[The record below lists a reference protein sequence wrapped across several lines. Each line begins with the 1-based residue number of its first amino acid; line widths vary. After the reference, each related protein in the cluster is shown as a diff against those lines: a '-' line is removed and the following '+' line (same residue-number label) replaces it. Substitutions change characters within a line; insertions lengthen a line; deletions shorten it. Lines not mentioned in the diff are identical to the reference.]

1 MQYNASGT
9 AECGTPPDETLGNVM
24 TAIQDISDVTN
35 GWVPPTVDALRESVR
50 MIGDDIDRRSE
61 ELGVSRRVP
70 DDLYETIA
78 RSGLFRQLVP
88 REMGGVGATP
98 AEWFANGV
106 ELASRDASVG
116 WVVTQGAAEFGWIAN
131 GGDPAWAA
139 EVLADPLAASASTIA
154 GHGTLTIDGDTGVLE
169 GRWAF
174 DTGCHGATWI
184 GGQAAVLPVADG
196 EEPAYRFSWVP
207 ADRAEILDD
216 WNPTGLRGTGSNSI
230 VIPEQTIPLT
240 WTVSTFDPTDNDR
253 GPYRTMVGNGN
264 WPIACSV
271 AAVQLGASRRALDE
285 TQLVL
290 AQKIEPAGPLT
301 HNSGIQVDFMEAEA
315 RWHAAHALMER
326 ELASMWDHAEHDGEL
341 PGTQRVRIN
350 QAATN
355 ANRTAVEVIQVIT
368 RLTGTATV
376 DPNHPLSRCSRDVL
390 ALQGHIGT
398 CRRSIEMAAEYQF
411 GIRDTL
417 LRLV

>member
-1 MQYNASGT
+1 M
-9 AECGTPPDETLGNVM
+9 GNVM
-24 TAIQDISDVTN
+24 TEIEDIST
-35 GWVPPTVDALRESVR
+35 GEPPTVGAVQKAIRL
-50 MIGDDIDRRSE
+50 IGDDVQRRSE
-61 ELGVSRRVP
+61 ELSGSRRVP
-70 DDLYETIA
+70 DDLYEAIA
-78 RSGLFRQLVP
+78 RCGLFRQLVP
-88 REMGGVGATP
+88 RELGGVGATP

-106 ELASRDASVG
+106 ELASCDASVG
-116 WVVTQGAAEFGWIAN
+116 WVVTQGAAELGWIAN
-131 GGDPAWAA
+131 GGDPAWAV

-154 GHGTLTIDGDTGVLE
+154 GQGTLTVDGDSGVLE
-169 GRWAF
+169 GRWGF
-174 DTGCHGATWI
+174 NTGCFGATWI
-184 GGQAAVLPVADG
+184 GGQAAVMPVVEG
-196 EEPAYRFSWVP
+196 EEPDYRFAWVP

-230 VIPEQTIPLT
+230 VIPTQTIPLA
-240 WTVSTFDPTDNDR
+240 WTVSTFQPTDNDR

-285 TQLVL
+285 AQLAL
-290 AQKIEPAGPLT
+290 GHKIEPTGPLT
-301 HNSGIQVDFMEAEA
+301 HNASIQVDFMQIQAQ
-315 RWHAAHALMER
+315 WHAAHSFMER
-326 ELASMWDHAEHDGEL
+326 ELATMWEHAERNGEL

-355 ANRTAVEVIQVIT
+355 ANRTAVEVIHVLT
-368 RLTGTATV
+368 RLTGTTTV
-376 DPNHPLSRCSRDVL
+376 DPSHPLSRCSRDVL

>member
-1 MQYNASGT
+1 
-9 AECGTPPDETLGNVM
+9 M
-24 TAIQDISDVTN
+24 TAIDDIDDINDVGLAPT
-35 GWVPPTVDALRESVR
+35 PTVDALRESVR
-50 MIGDDIDRRSE
+50 AIGDDIERRSE
-61 ELGVSRRVP
+61 ELSVSRRVP

-78 RSGLFRQLVP
+78 RRGLFRQLVP
-88 REMGGVGATP
+88 RELGGIGATP
-98 AEWFANGV
+98 ADWFATGV
-106 ELASRDASVG
+106 DLASHDASVG
-116 WVVTQGAAEFGWIAN
+116 WVVTRGAAELGWIAN

-154 GHGTLTIDGDTGVLE
+154 GHGTLTIDGDSGVLE

-174 DTGCHGATWI
+174 NTGCHGATWI
-184 GGQAAVLPVADG
+184 GGQAAVLPVDVG
-196 EEPAYRFSWVP
+196 EEPDYWFSWVP

-216 WNPTGLRGTGSNSI
+216 WNPTGLRGTGSNGI
-230 VIPEQTIPLT
+230 VIPKQTIPVA
-240 WTVSTFDPTDNDR
+240 WTVSTFHPTDTNR
-253 GPYRTMVGNGN
+253 GPYRIMVGNGN

-285 TQLVL
+285 AQLAL
-290 AQKIEPAGPLT
+290 ARKVEPAGPLT
-301 HNSGIQVDFMEAEA
+301 HNAGIQVDFMEAEA
-315 RWHAAHALMER
+315 RWYAAHALMER
-326 ELASMWDHAEHDGEL
+326 ELASMWEHAEQDGEL

-355 ANRTAVEVIQVIT
+355 ANRTAVEVIHVLT
-368 RLTGTATV
+368 RLTGTTTV
-376 DPNHPLSRCSRDVL
+376 DPKHPLSRCSRDVL

-398 CRRSIEMAAEYQF
+398 CRRSIEMAAEYQC

>member
-1 MQYNASGT
+1 
-9 AECGTPPDETLGNVM
+9 M
-24 TAIQDISDVTN
+24 TAIDDTST
-35 GWVPPTVDALRESVR
+35 WAPPTVDDLRQSVR
-50 MIGDDIDRRSE
+50 AIGDDLERRSE
-61 ELGVSRRVP
+61 ELGESRRVP

-88 REMGGVGATP
+88 RDLGGAGATP

-106 ELASRDASVG
+106 ALASRDASVG
-116 WVVTQGAAEFGWIAN
+116 WVVTQGAAELGWIAN

-154 GHGTLTIDGDTGVLE
+154 GKGTLTVDGETGVLE

-174 DTGCHGATWI
+174 DTGCNGATWI
-184 GGQAAVLPVADG
+184 GGMSVVLPLTEG
-196 EEPAYRFSWVP
+196 EEPEYRIAWVP
-207 ADRAEILDD
+207 AGRAEILDD
-216 WNPTGLRGTGSNSI
+216 WNPTGLRGTGSNGI
-230 VIPEQTIPLT
+230 VIPKQTIPVA
-240 WTVSTFDPTDNDR
+240 WSICTFKPTDNDR

-290 AQKIEPAGPLT
+290 GRKFETAGPFT
-301 HNSGIQVDFMEAEA
+301 HNSGIQVDFMEVEA

-326 ELASMWDHAEHDGEL
+326 ELATSWEHAERNGEL

-355 ANRTAVEVIQVIT
+355 ANRTAVEVISVLT
-368 RLTGTATV
+368 RLTGTTTV

-398 CRRSIEMAAEYQF
+398 CRQSIEIAAEYQF
-411 GIRDTL
+411 GIRDKL
-417 LRLV
+417 LNLV

>member
-1 MQYNASGT
+1 
-9 AECGTPPDETLGNVM
+9 M
-24 TAIQDISDVTN
+24 TAIHDISDVTN
-35 GWVPPTVDALRESVR
+35 GLAPPTVDALRESVR
-50 MIGDDIDRRSE
+50 MIGDDIERRSE

-184 GGQAAVLPVADG
+184 GGQAAVLPVAIAATFIGKNSVEQIID
-196 EEPAYRFSWVP
+196 
-207 ADRAEILDD
+207 ADFEHVYEISLEVVDRMGKVTKQDASNGVIKARINGARISLHLRKKADNTTEITISARKYLLPKLDIAGGVLYQILDK
-216 WNPTGLRGTGSNSI
+216 L
-230 VIPEQTIPLT
+230 E
-240 WTVSTFDPTDNDR
+240 
-253 GPYRTMVGNGN
+253 
-264 WPIACSV
+264 
-271 AAVQLGASRRALDE
+271 
-285 TQLVL
+285 
-290 AQKIEPAGPLT
+290 
-301 HNSGIQVDFMEAEA
+301 
-315 RWHAAHALMER
+315 
-326 ELASMWDHAEHDGEL
+326 
-341 PGTQRVRIN
+341 
-350 QAATN
+350 
-355 ANRTAVEVIQVIT
+355 
-368 RLTGTATV
+368 
-376 DPNHPLSRCSRDVL
+376 
-390 ALQGHIGT
+390 
-398 CRRSIEMAAEYQF
+398 
-411 GIRDTL
+411 
-417 LRLV
+417 

>member
-1 MQYNASGT
+1 
-9 AECGTPPDETLGNVM
+9 M
-24 TAIQDISDVTN
+24 TAIHDISDVTSS
-35 GWVPPTVDALRESVR
+35 WAPPTVDALRESVR
-50 MIGDDIDRRSE
+50 VIGDEVERRSE

-88 REMGGVGATP
+88 RELGGVGATP

-116 WVVTQGAAEFGWIAN
+116 WVVTQGAAELGWIAN
-131 GGDPAWAA
+131 GGDPVWAA

-154 GHGTLTIDGDTGVLE
+154 GQGTLTVDGDTGVLE

-184 GGQAAVLPVADG
+184 GGLAAVLPVADG
-196 EEPAYRFSWVP
+196 EEPESRISWVP

-216 WNPTGLRGTGSNSI
+216 WNPTGLRGTGSNGI
-230 VIPEQTIPLT
+230 VIPKQTIPLA
-240 WTVSTFDPTDNDR
+240 WSICTFNPTDNDR

-285 TQLVL
+285 AQLVL
-290 AQKIEPAGPLT
+290 GHKVDQAGPLT
-301 HNSGIQVDFMEAEA
+301 HNPGIQVDFMEVQA
-315 RWHAAHALMER
+315 RWHAAHALIER
-326 ELASMWDHAEHDGEL
+326 ELASMWEHAEHDGEL

-350 QAATN
+350 QAVTN
-355 ANRTAVEVIQVIT
+355 ANRTAVEVVSVLT
-368 RLTGTATV
+368 RLTGTTTV

-411 GIRDTL
+411 GIRDNL
-417 LRLV
+417 FGLV

>member
-1 MQYNASGT
+1 
-9 AECGTPPDETLGNVM
+9 M
-24 TAIQDISDVTN
+24 TAIEDIST
-35 GWVPPTVDALRESVR
+35 GAPPTTDELRESVR
-50 MIGDDIDRRSE
+50 AIGEDIERRSE
-61 ELGVSRRVP
+61 ELGETRRVP

-78 RSGLFRQLVP
+78 RCGLFRQLVP
-88 REMGGVGATP
+88 RELGGVGATP
-98 AEWFANGV
+98 AEWFAHGV

-116 WVVTQGAAEFGWIAN
+116 WVVTQGAAELGWIAN

-154 GHGTLTIDGDTGVLE
+154 GLGTLTVDGDTGVLE
-169 GRWAF
+169 GSWAF

-184 GGQAAVLPVADG
+184 GGMSAVLPVADG
-196 EEPAYRFSWVP
+196 AESEFRFAWVP

-216 WNPTGLRGTGSNSI
+216 WNPTGLRGTGSNGI
-230 VIPEQTIPLT
+230 VIPNQTIPVA
-240 WTVSTFDPTDNDR
+240 WTVSTFNPTENDR

-285 TQLVL
+285 AQLVL
-290 AQKIEPAGPLT
+290 GRKFEMAGPFT
-301 HNSGIQVDFMEAEA
+301 HNPGIQVDFMEVEA

-326 ELASMWDHAEHDGEL
+326 ELATMWEHAERNGEL

-355 ANRTAVEVIQVIT
+355 ANRTAVEVINVLT
-368 RLTGTATV
+368 RLTGTTTV
-376 DPNHPLSRCSRDVL
+376 DPNHALSRCSRDVL

-398 CRRSIEMAAEYQF
+398 CRQSIEMAAEYQF
-411 GIRDTL
+411 GLRDTL